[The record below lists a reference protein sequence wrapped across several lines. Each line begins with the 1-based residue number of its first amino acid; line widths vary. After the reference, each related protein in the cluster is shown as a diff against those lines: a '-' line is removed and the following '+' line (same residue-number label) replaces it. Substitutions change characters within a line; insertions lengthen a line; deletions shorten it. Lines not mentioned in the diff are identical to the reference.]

1 MRHGLLLAC
10 STRRRPLL
18 RSCGSHRMRRPHVPH
33 AGRSRRFLGTARL
46 LLKIVGRTT
55 LLDQSHWSCTRAW
68 RPRAHLHRRGV
79 DRACERAHCSWTA
92 QHLRTAAA
100 APAGLAL
107 RLHSVVHWHGWWQG
121 LRRSVV
127 LRPTRGAPPLR
138 LAPTLVRLSRVVA
151 VVASGRFFSNV
162 DRVETT
168 FFCATVRSRIGLT
181 TSHITK
187 IHVTLIRPFTRF
199 RSRRARRTRA
209 RARRPLALPA
219 ASRCRSP
226 RCVHPADPHARHCVP
241 ASSWRTRAAPS
252 TAPVGQNRG
261 RA

>member
-1 MRHGLLLAC
+1 MHSCWLAAHGGGRC
-10 STRRRPLL
+10 S
-18 RSCGSHRMRRPHVPH
+18 G
-33 AGRSRRFLGTARL
+33 
-46 LLKIVGRTT
+46 IVGRLACVGRMFACRRQQALPWHRTAAT
-55 LLDQSHWSCTRAW
+55 QDRWTHDAARQSHWSCTRAW

-151 VVASGRFFSNV
+151 VVASGRFFPNV

-226 RCVHPADPHARHCVP
+226 RCMHSADPHARHCVP

-261 RA
+261 RV